1 MRRMLRVV
9 MCDHLRRRRKPSI
22 RIMNT
27 SIALAI
33 VAAAAAAAAAASI
46 SKDVTHGVS
55 RLQHFSY
62 TPDFDTFRHYFPR
75 IYATGS
81 QIKCG
86 VAPLR
91 LVVSRERA
99 AWPDRGGGISPV
111 SIR

>member
-1 MRRMLRVV
+1 MRE
-9 MCDHLRRRRKPSI
+9 HLRRRRKPSI
-22 RIMNT
+22 RIMN
-27 SIALAI
+27 SCIALAV
-33 VAAAAAAAAAASI
+33 VAAAADAAAADAAAAASI
-46 SKDVTHGVS
+46 SKDVTHRVS